1 MNENNKAIDML
12 VDKIVSVTESKTQNL
27 KYDKTFQSTVWKV
40 NSDGTYGINYLG
52 QMYNVPNASG
62 FILTLGQ
69 KVWVKIPSGIFR
81 NMIIT
86 GISGENSST
95 GGGTGGSVVSV
106 NGKTGKV
113 VLTTNDIENN
123 SGYSVEMELTQAEY
137 DALSEEEKMN
147 GITYYITDAE
157 SNGGG
162 SSGGGIDLSEYYT
175 KEEVETLIN
184 QKISEI
190 NTGVLSIS
198 VNGVKVETDEN
209 GNVNLDISSS
219 QELVFETEDI
229 DFNTEYKES

>member
-95 GGGTGGSVVSV
+95 GGTGGSVVSV

-113 VLTTNDIENN
+113 VLTTNDLENN

-147 GITYYITDAE
+147 GTTYYITDAE
-157 SNGGG
+157 S
-162 SSGGGIDLSEYYT
+162 SGGTGSNIDLSEYYT

-184 QKISEI
+184 QKILEI
-190 NTGVLSIS
+190 DTGVLSVS
-198 VNGVKVETDEN
+198 VNGTKVETDNN
-209 GNVNLDISSS
+209 GNVNLDISSTGTL
-219 QELVFETEDI
+219 EFETEDI
-229 DFNTEYKES
+229 DFNTEY

>member
-86 GISGENSST
+86 GIDGENSST
-95 GGGTGGSVVSV
+95 GGTGG
-106 NGKTGKV
+106 N
-113 VLTTNDIENN
+113 
-123 SGYSVEMELTQAEY
+123 
-137 DALSEEEKMN
+137 
-147 GITYYITDAE
+147 
-157 SNGGG
+157 
-162 SSGGGIDLSEYYT
+162 IDLSKYCT
-175 KEEVETLIN
+175 KEEVKALIN
-184 QKISEI
+184 QRISELD
-190 NTGVLSIS
+190 TGVLSVS

-219 QELVFETEDI
+219 GTIEFETEDI
-229 DFNTEYKES
+229 DFNTEY

>member
-86 GISGENSST
+86 GIDGENSST
-95 GGGTGGSVVSV
+95 GGTGGSVVSV

-113 VLTTNDIENN
+113 VLTTNDLENN

-137 DALSEEEKMN
+137 DALSEEEKTN
-147 GITYYITDAE
+147 GTTYYITDAD

-162 SSGGGIDLSEYYT
+162 GTGGNIDLSEYYT

-190 NTGVLSIS
+190 DTGVLSVS
-198 VNGVKVETDEN
+198 VNGVKVETDKN

-219 QELVFETEDI
+219 TQELEFETEDI
-229 DFNTEYKES
+229 DFNTEY